1 MAKSTYGTGCFLL
14 MNTGADIVRSEH
26 RLLSTVA
33 YRLNGAASYAIEGSI
48 FMAGATMQWIRDGLR
63 LIDDAAASEALA
75 IETGDD
81 LSVYLV
87 PAFTGLGAPYW
98 DAEARG
104 ALYGLTRDTGIKE
117 VVTAGLLSV
126 CYQTRDLVE
135 AIRGDGATLD
145 SLRVDGGMANND
157 WVMQKLADVL
167 GCDVQ
172 RPTLVETTALGAAFM
187 ASLQLGLVDSLDS
200 LAQGWQLDSS
210 WQQVQTEEWRT
221 RHYSGWLDAVA
232 RTRSSKPSKP

>member
-1 MAKSTYGTGCFLL
+1 MP
-14 MNTGADIVRSEH
+14 
-26 RLLSTVA
+26 
-33 YRLNGAASYAIEGSI
+33 
-48 FMAGATMQWIRDGLR
+48 
-63 LIDDAAASEALA
+63 AASEALA
-75 IETGDD
+75 IETGDE

-135 AIRGDGATLD
+135 AIRGDGATLEN
-145 SLRVDGGMANND
+145 LRVDGGMANND

-167 GCDVQ
+167 GCTVQ
-172 RPTLVETTALGAAFM
+172 RPTLVENHRIGWPPIWRAYSWALRNR
-187 ASLQLGLVDSLDS
+187 LVHLPR
-200 LAQGWQLDSS
+200 AGSS
-210 WQQVQTEEWRT
+210 T
-221 RHYSGWLDAVA
+221 RHGSRCSPKTGACVTTQA
-232 RTRSSKPSKP
+232 GSRR